1 MLKSLPGPRVW
12 FALAAI
18 LLAAG
23 FVAGCSALPVL
34 QGNLDEVV
42 ADQQAQAEAAESG
55 NVLRTVLFS
64 LSALAGSVGVAVRR
78 QRKYDEAPFEGAVGG
93 RKVSVTEDEVVA
105 AVEHLR
111 KDGFLPPKS

>member
-18 LLAAG
+18 FLAAG
-23 FVAGCSALPVL
+23 FVAGCSAMPVT
-34 QGNLDEVV
+34 QGTLEEVQ
-42 ADQQAQAEAAESG
+42 ADQAAQAQAAEEG
-55 NVLRTVLFS
+55 NLFRTVLFS

-78 QRKYDEAPFEGAVGG
+78 QRKYDEAPFEGEVGG
-93 RKVSVTEDEVVA
+93 RKVSVQEGEVVA

-111 KDGFLPPKS
+111 KEGHLKS